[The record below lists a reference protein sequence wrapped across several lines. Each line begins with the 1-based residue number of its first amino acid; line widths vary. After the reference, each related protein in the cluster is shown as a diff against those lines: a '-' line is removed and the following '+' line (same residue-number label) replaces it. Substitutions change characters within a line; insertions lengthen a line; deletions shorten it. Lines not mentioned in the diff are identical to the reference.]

1 MFKRFEPIANK
12 CGEILEY
19 VMTTPDVIDM
29 PQDFQFKVRLCA
41 EEAIENIVQYAYSQG
56 EGFVEVESTIEGES
70 FVLSL
75 KDAGKP
81 FNPLDK
87 HDPDINASLE
97 EREIGGLGIFL
108 CKQLMDSINYKYSDG
123 CNILTMSLKIS

>member
-1 MFKRFEPIANK
+1 MFRRFEPIANK
-12 CGEILEY
+12 CGEIVEY
-19 VMTTPDVIDM
+19 VMATPDVVELS
-29 PQDFQFKVRLCA
+29 QEFQFKVRLCA
-41 EEAIENIVQYAYSQG
+41 EEAIENIVQYAYTKGQG
-56 EGFVEVESTIEGES
+56 FIEVESSVIGES
-70 FVLSL
+70 YVLSL

-108 CKQLMDSINYKYSDG
+108 CKQLMDSINYRYAGG
-123 CNILTMSLKIS
+123 CNILTMSLKLS